1 MLVRRDECGVLVVGV
16 LVAGSAIRAIALSGS
31 IRGESTGRKGVCRR
45 LRLSLIRIQQ

>member
-31 IRGESTGRKGVCRR
+31 IRGESSGQERECRR
-45 LRLSLIRIQQ
+45 LRLSFIRIQ